1 MIRVRT
7 GDQNG
12 GYHVVRPHCYD
23 CVRVYCVSRVV
34 RRFGVFFLPHDPFLV
49 TRKNS
54 SIICRRKGEGGRRK
68 EKKNCYHFCKRTV
81 STESRERTLCL
92 RPVVLHLYISDW
104 SRVVPLPPPYREP
117 SFSSPSSL
125 REEYIHFYDIYLALY
140 VSLSFTLSLSL
151 SRRLA
156 DLLSFLSLFF
166 SLKMPSE
173 DLTVAR

>member
-1 MIRVRT
+1 M
-7 GDQNG
+7 
-12 GYHVVRPHCYD
+12 CY
-23 CVRVYCVSRVV
+23 CISRVV
-34 RRFGVFFLPHDPFLV
+34 RRFGIFFLPHDPFLV